1 MTDESRHAPQSELA
15 EMLRNL
21 QEQILQLQEQVQTQ
35 PGQATTVPIIQMI
48 PVKLLKLGPFT
59 GKKGELVE
67 AWIFQVE
74 QYFRLC
80 QMNDQNTRAAYAV
93 SYLKDNTALWWKS
106 ITNGAKDPQLNRR
119 CSNWR

>member
-1 MTDESRHAPQSELA
+1 MNPNTEQMTDESRHAPQSELA

-48 PVKLLKLGPFT
+48 LVKSLKPGLFA
-59 GKKGELVE
+59 GKKGESVE

-74 QYFRLC
+74 QYF
-80 QMNDQNTRAAYAV
+80 
-93 SYLKDNTALWWKS
+93 
-106 ITNGAKDPQLNRR
+106 
-119 CSNWR
+119 